1 MRRLAGQRLAAQALA
16 LLHAEAML
24 LVNHSERQIRS
35 LEGLRERGVRGHHD
49 ARFAA
54 GCSGE
59 RPAAG
64 GELHAAGQEDHRRG
78 G

>member
-24 LVNHSERQIRS
+24 LVDHGERQVRS
-35 LEGLRERGVRGHHD
+35 LEGLGERGMRGDHD

-59 RPAAG
+59 RPTTG
-64 GELHAAGQEDHRRG
+64 GELHTAGQEDHRRSG
-78 G
+78 

>member
-1 MRRLAGQRLAAQALA
+1 MRRLAGQGLAAQALA

-24 LVNHSERQIRS
+24 FVDHGERQVRS
-35 LEGLRERGVRGHHD
+35 LEGFGEGGVRGHHD

-54 GCSGE
+54 GRGGE
-59 RPAAG
+59 RAATG
-64 GELHAAGQEDHRRG
+64 GELHTAGQEDHRRG